1 MLGTG
6 LAAIEHV
13 ESLSG
18 REVQA
23 LRQLVGHTANL
34 IAENHFLYLRSLGID
49 LFIFLLFHCISDID
63 WLELDYVNIF
73 DC

>member
-1 MLGTG
+1 MQLGTG

-34 IAENHFLYLRSLGID
+34 IAENLSCISGVLVSICLYFFCSIV
-49 LFIFLLFHCISDID
+49 FQIFLLPIS
-63 WLELDYVNIF
+63 
-73 DC
+73 